1 MLINDILDDEHGK
14 DFVEIAVSL
23 YAAQLFPRGAIMSE
37 DNIANFVDR
46 LIAKRQKEKET
57 DNDSEFQDE
66 VESLGALIE
75 DELRDLSVDQRI
87 ALASVLA
94 NALAAAVIQMH
105 RQHGANREDIVLARW
120 LPPPRHLAGTSG
132 ARKQMCTPLS
142 SATRLIAT
150 GAPLRRGVAPRE

>member
-1 MLINDILDDEHGK
+1 VLINDILDDEHGK

-46 LIAKRQKEKET
+46 LIAKRQKEKEI
-57 DNDSEFQDE
+57 DDDSEFQDE

-105 RQHGANREDIVLARW
+105 RQHGANREDIVSALAAAAKA
-120 LPPPRHLAGTSG
+120 LS
-132 ARKQMCTPLS
+132 TPNEFRLS
-142 SATRLIAT
+142 
-150 GAPLRRGVAPRE
+150 

>member
-1 MLINDILDDEHGK
+1 MIALIKDILDDEHGK

-23 YAAQLFPRGAIMSE
+23 YAAQLFPSE

-46 LIAKRQKEKET
+46 LIAKRLKEKET

-75 DELRDLSVDQRI
+75 DKLRDLSVDQRI

-105 RQHGANREDIVLARW
+105 RQHGANREDIVRALAAAANA
-120 LPPPRHLAGTSG
+120 LS
-132 ARKQMCTPLS
+132 TPNEFRLS
-142 SATRLIAT
+142 
-150 GAPLRRGVAPRE
+150 

>member
-1 MLINDILDDEHGK
+1 LIALIKDILDDEHGK

-23 YAAQLFPRGAIMSE
+23 YAAQLFPSE

-46 LIAKRQKEKET
+46 LIAKRLKEKET

-105 RQHGANREDIVLARW
+105 RQHGANREDIVRALA
-120 LPPPRHLAGTSG
+120 A
-132 ARKQMCTPLS
+132 AAEALS
-142 SATRLIAT
+142 TLNEFRLS
-150 GAPLRRGVAPRE
+150 

>member
-1 MLINDILDDEHGK
+1 LIALIKDILDDEHGK

-23 YAAQLFPRGAIMSE
+23 YAAQLFPSE

-46 LIAKRQKEKET
+46 LIAKRLKEKET

-66 VESLGALIE
+66 VESLGALID

-105 RQHGANREDIVLARW
+105 RQHGANREDIVRALA
-120 LPPPRHLAGTSG
+120 A
-132 ARKQMCTPLS
+132 AAEALS
-142 SATRLIAT
+142 TLNEFRLS
-150 GAPLRRGVAPRE
+150 

>member
-46 LIAKRQKEKET
+46 LIAKQQKEKET

-87 ALASVLA
+87 ALASAGRA
-94 NALAAAVIQMH
+94 NNCKSNSH
-105 RQHGANREDIVLARW
+105 
-120 LPPPRHLAGTSG
+120 P
-132 ARKQMCTPLS
+132 
-142 SATRLIAT
+142 ATRTKCRAAHPR
-150 GAPLRRGVAPRE
+150 APDRRRKSSN

>member
-1 MLINDILDDEHGK
+1 
-14 DFVEIAVSL
+14 
-23 YAAQLFPRGAIMSE
+23 MSE

-46 LIAKRQKEKET
+46 LIAKQQKEKET

-105 RQHGANREDIVLARW
+105 RQHGANREDIVRALAAAANA
-120 LPPPRHLAGTSG
+120 LS
-132 ARKQMCTPLS
+132 TPNEFRLS
-142 SATRLIAT
+142 
-150 GAPLRRGVAPRE
+150 

>member
-1 MLINDILDDEHGK
+1 LIALIKDILDDEHGK

-23 YAAQLFPRGAIMSE
+23 YAAQHFPRGAIMSE

-94 NALAAAVIQMH
+94 NALAGAVIQMH
-105 RQHGANREDIVLARW
+105 RQHGANREDIVRALAAAAKA
-120 LPPPRHLAGTSG
+120 LS
-132 ARKQMCTPLS
+132 TPNEFRLS
-142 SATRLIAT
+142 
-150 GAPLRRGVAPRE
+150 

>member
-1 MLINDILDDEHGK
+1 MGHGK

-46 LIAKRQKEKET
+46 LIAKRQKEKEI
-57 DNDSEFQDE
+57 DDDSEFQDE

-105 RQHGANREDIVLARW
+105 QQHGANREDIVRALA
-120 LPPPRHLAGTSG
+120 A
-132 ARKQMCTPLS
+132 AAEALS
-142 SATRLIAT
+142 TLNEFRLS
-150 GAPLRRGVAPRE
+150 

>member
-46 LIAKRQKEKET
+46 LIAKRQKEKEI
-57 DNDSEFQDE
+57 DDDSEFQDE

-75 DELRDLSVDQRI
+75 DKLRDLSVDQRI

-105 RQHGANREDIVLARW
+105 RQHGANREDIVSALAAAANA
-120 LPPPRHLAGTSG
+120 LS
-132 ARKQMCTPLS
+132 TPNEFRLS
-142 SATRLIAT
+142 
-150 GAPLRRGVAPRE
+150 

>member
-1 MLINDILDDEHGK
+1 MLIKDVSDDEHGK
-14 DFVEIAVSL
+14 DFDEIAVSL
-23 YAAQLFPRGAIMSE
+23 YAVPRGAIMSE

-57 DNDSEFQDE
+57 DYDSEFQDE

-75 DELRDLSVDQRI
+75 DKLRDLSVDQRI

-105 RQHGANREDIVLARW
+105 RQHGANREDIVRALAAAANA
-120 LPPPRHLAGTSG
+120 LS
-132 ARKQMCTPLS
+132 TPNEFRLS
-142 SATRLIAT
+142 
-150 GAPLRRGVAPRE
+150 

>member
-46 LIAKRQKEKET
+46 LIAKQQKEKET

-105 RQHGANREDIVLARW
+105 RQHGANREDIVRALA
-120 LPPPRHLAGTSG
+120 A
-132 ARKQMCTPLS
+132 AAEALS
-142 SATRLIAT
+142 TLNEFRLS
-150 GAPLRRGVAPRE
+150 

>member
-1 MLINDILDDEHGK
+1 MS
-14 DFVEIAVSL
+14 VEIAVSL
-23 YAAQLFPRGAIMSE
+23 YAAQLFPSE

-46 LIAKRQKEKET
+46 LIAKRLKEKET

-105 RQHGANREDIVLARW
+105 RQHGANREDIVRALA
-120 LPPPRHLAGTSG
+120 A
-132 ARKQMCTPLS
+132 AAEALS
-142 SATRLIAT
+142 TLNEFRLS
-150 GAPLRRGVAPRE
+150 

>member
-1 MLINDILDDEHGK
+1 VLINDILDDEHGK

-46 LIAKRQKEKET
+46 LIAKRLKEKET

-105 RQHGANREDIVLARW
+105 RQHGANREDIVSALAAAAKA
-120 LPPPRHLAGTSG
+120 LS
-132 ARKQMCTPLS
+132 TPNEFRLS
-142 SATRLIAT
+142 
-150 GAPLRRGVAPRE
+150 

>member
-1 MLINDILDDEHGK
+1 MIALIKDILDDEHGK

-75 DELRDLSVDQRI
+75 DKLRDLSVDQRI

-105 RQHGANREDIVLARW
+105 RQHGANREALSLGRW
-120 LPPPRHLAGTSG
+120 LSPPRHPALPTNFDY
-132 ARKQMCTPLS
+132 
-142 SATRLIAT
+142 
-150 GAPLRRGVAPRE
+150 REHI

>member
-105 RQHGANREDIVLARW
+105 RQHGANREDIVRALAAAANA
-120 LPPPRHLAGTSG
+120 LS
-132 ARKQMCTPLS
+132 TPNEFRLS
-142 SATRLIAT
+142 
-150 GAPLRRGVAPRE
+150 

>member
-1 MLINDILDDEHGK
+1 LIALIKDILDDEHGK

-23 YAAQLFPRGAIMSE
+23 YAAQLFPSE

-75 DELRDLSVDQRI
+75 DKLRDLSVDQRI

-105 RQHGANREDIVLARW
+105 RQHGANREDIVRALAAAANA
-120 LPPPRHLAGTSG
+120 LS
-132 ARKQMCTPLS
+132 TPNEFRLS
-142 SATRLIAT
+142 
-150 GAPLRRGVAPRE
+150 

>member
-1 MLINDILDDEHGK
+1 MC
-14 DFVEIAVSL
+14 S
-23 YAAQLFPRGAIMSE
+23 RS
-37 DNIANFVDR
+37 R
-46 LIAKRQKEKET
+46 IAKWQKEKET
-57 DNDSEFQDE
+57 DNDSEFQNE

-120 LPPPRHLAGTSG
+120 LPPPRHLALPTSFDY
-132 ARKQMCTPLS
+132 
-142 SATRLIAT
+142 
-150 GAPLRRGVAPRE
+150 REHI

>member
-1 MLINDILDDEHGK
+1 LIALIKDILDDEHGK

-23 YAAQLFPRGAIMSE
+23 YAAQLFPSE

-46 LIAKRQKEKET
+46 LIAKRLKEKET

-66 VESLGALIE
+66 VESLGALID
-75 DELRDLSVDQRI
+75 DELRALSVDQRI

-105 RQHGANREDIVLARW
+105 RQHGANREDIVRALA
-120 LPPPRHLAGTSG
+120 A
-132 ARKQMCTPLS
+132 AAEALS
-142 SATRLIAT
+142 TLNEFRLS
-150 GAPLRRGVAPRE
+150 

>member
-1 MLINDILDDEHGK
+1 LIALIKDILDDEHGK

-23 YAAQLFPRGAIMSE
+23 YAAQLFPSE

-46 LIAKRQKEKET
+46 LIAKRLKEKET

-87 ALASVLA
+87 ALASAGRA
-94 NALAAAVIQMH
+94 NNCKSNSH
-105 RQHGANREDIVLARW
+105 
-120 LPPPRHLAGTSG
+120 P
-132 ARKQMCTPLS
+132 
-142 SATRLIAT
+142 ATRTKCRAAHPR
-150 GAPLRRGVAPRE
+150 APDRRRKSSN

>member
-1 MLINDILDDEHGK
+1 MIALIKDILDDEHGK

-23 YAAQLFPRGAIMSE
+23 YAAQLFPSE

-46 LIAKRQKEKET
+46 LIAKRLKEKET

-75 DELRDLSVDQRI
+75 DELRDLSVDQGI

-105 RQHGANREDIVLARW
+105 RQHGANREDIVRALA
-120 LPPPRHLAGTSG
+120 A
-132 ARKQMCTPLS
+132 AAEALS
-142 SATRLIAT
+142 TLNEFRLS
-150 GAPLRRGVAPRE
+150 

>member
-1 MLINDILDDEHGK
+1 MLIKDVSDDEHGK
-14 DFVEIAVSL
+14 DFDEIAVSL

-105 RQHGANREDIVLARW
+105 RQHGANREDIVRALAAAANA
-120 LPPPRHLAGTSG
+120 LS
-132 ARKQMCTPLS
+132 TPNEFRLS
-142 SATRLIAT
+142 
-150 GAPLRRGVAPRE
+150 

>member
-1 MLINDILDDEHGK
+1 MIALIKDILDDEHGK

-23 YAAQLFPRGAIMSE
+23 YAAQLFPSE
-37 DNIANFVDR
+37 DNNANFVDR
-46 LIAKRQKEKET
+46 LIAKRLKEKET

-105 RQHGANREDIVLARW
+105 RQHAANREDIVRALA
-120 LPPPRHLAGTSG
+120 A
-132 ARKQMCTPLS
+132 AAEALS
-142 SATRLIAT
+142 TLNEFRLS
-150 GAPLRRGVAPRE
+150 

>member
-105 RQHGANREDIVLARW
+105 QQHGANREDIVRALA
-120 LPPPRHLAGTSG
+120 A
-132 ARKQMCTPLS
+132 AAEALS
-142 SATRLIAT
+142 TLNEFRLS
-150 GAPLRRGVAPRE
+150 

>member
-1 MLINDILDDEHGK
+1 MTSSNARAAGSPRVALIVLIKDVSDDEHGK
-14 DFVEIAVSL
+14 DFDEIAVSL
-23 YAAQLFPRGAIMSE
+23 YAAQLFPSE

-46 LIAKRQKEKET
+46 LIAKRLKEKET

-105 RQHGANREDIVLARW
+105 RQHGANREDIVRALA
-120 LPPPRHLAGTSG
+120 A
-132 ARKQMCTPLS
+132 AAEALS
-142 SATRLIAT
+142 TLNEFRLS
-150 GAPLRRGVAPRE
+150 

>member
-1 MLINDILDDEHGK
+1 LIALIKDILDDEHGK

-57 DNDSEFQDE
+57 DNDREFQDE

-75 DELRDLSVDQRI
+75 DKLRDLSVDQRI

-105 RQHGANREDIVLARW
+105 RQHGANREDIVRALAAAANT
-120 LPPPRHLAGTSG
+120 LS
-132 ARKQMCTPLS
+132 TPNEFRLS
-142 SATRLIAT
+142 
-150 GAPLRRGVAPRE
+150 